1 MFQARGRL
9 YGVTGGVK
17 SPAPEASFPIS
28 GFHIVGMEVP
38 MVAECGATVFES
50 VLPEQPA
57 FERLPLP
64 GVELGTG
71 S

>member
-9 YGVTGGVK
+9 YVVGRGFK

-28 GFHIVGMEVP
+28 GFHIVRMKVSV
-38 MVAECGATVFES
+38 VAECGATGFES
-50 VLPEQPA
+50 VLPEEPV
-57 FERLPLP
+57 FKRLPVLRLKIR
-64 GVELGTG
+64 EE